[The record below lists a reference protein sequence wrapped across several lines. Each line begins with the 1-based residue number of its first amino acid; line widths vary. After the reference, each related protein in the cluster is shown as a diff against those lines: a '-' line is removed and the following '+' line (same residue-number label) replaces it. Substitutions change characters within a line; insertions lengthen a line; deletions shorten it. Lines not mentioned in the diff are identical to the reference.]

1 TTPPPNAARYEDFAK
16 ATQGAKELE
25 GLFHVFL
32 KDDTVY
38 AEIQPFQFDKPFLC
52 PVAVARGLGQGGHMR
67 NFDEQWV
74 LLFKRVGDKV
84 HLVRRNVRYTA
95 KKGSAIAKAVEP
107 TYTDSVLMAL
117 RIHGIN
123 PQRQR

>member
-1 TTPPPNAARYEDFAK
+1 MRRTSLLALAGGLAAAWLGLAALTPAQNPTGGTTPPNNAARYEDFAK

-74 LLFKRVGDKV
+74 
-84 HLVRRNVRYTA
+84 
-95 KKGSAIAKAVEP
+95 
-107 TYTDSVLMAL
+107 
-117 RIHGIN
+117 
-123 PQRQR
+123 